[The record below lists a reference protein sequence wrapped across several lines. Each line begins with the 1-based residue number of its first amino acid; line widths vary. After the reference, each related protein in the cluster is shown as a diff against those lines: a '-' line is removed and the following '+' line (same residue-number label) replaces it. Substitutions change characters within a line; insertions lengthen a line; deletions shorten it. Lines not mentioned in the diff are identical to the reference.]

1 MTNKSKREGFI
12 LKALDKVEKIGNGL
26 PHPTTMFIIFTLVL
40 IIISWL
46 AAKAGLK
53 VSYETYDTATK
64 TLITKETIA
73 VNLLSADSIRYMY
86 TSIINNFTSF
96 IALGT
101 VFTIIMG
108 VGVADGSGF
117 MEKK

>member
-46 AAKAGLK
+46 AAKADKRLTAIVSFVIK
-53 VSYETYDTATK
+53 V
-64 TLITKETIA
+64 LVA
-73 VNLLSADSIRYMY
+73 VS
-86 TSIINNFTSF
+86 
-96 IALGT
+96 
-101 VFTIIMG
+101 
-108 VGVADGSGF
+108 
-117 MEKK
+117 